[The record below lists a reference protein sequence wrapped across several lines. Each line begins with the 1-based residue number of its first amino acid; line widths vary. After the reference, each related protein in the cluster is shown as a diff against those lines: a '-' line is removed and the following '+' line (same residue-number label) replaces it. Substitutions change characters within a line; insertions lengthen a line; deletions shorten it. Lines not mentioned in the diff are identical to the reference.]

1 MPELSEEIKIR
12 GRHFTRKHLVSI
24 VSAVLFY
31 LLCIP
36 TWLNAQPQKRF
47 WYEGPLT
54 WDDFKTGNVPRSGTD
69 LHYFIS
75 YNTVREKRS
84 DTIIHRLAAEAYI
97 NTELAQVRE
106 IDKNDQHLMYN
117 QVIFDMLEYYRRN
130 LQKNLYRANNPFEAY
145 AMLQEVHGYFSADA
159 AKFSNETGQG
169 ENIIVLREWR
179 QLVKDRLSGIH
190 EDPEVK
196 FQKRNLGYGIYG
208 GLGTSIPVGG
218 LAQYFAPSVDLFFGF
233 EFSLKRVL
241 LNLSGSL
248 GAGRI
253 RQNFPDAG
261 IAVFRE
267 GPNTLTRIDLA
278 LGYALIDVR
287 KWKVSPFA
295 GLGIT
300 EFSFENNSQ
309 QDETTAVARYHLVV
323 GVSTDFKLRKSLKL
337 LPMKVKEYAET
348 SLRFRVSATPVY
360 LYPGIS
366 GAVINASVA
375 FGGFASAVKPRN
387 PDFR

>member
-1 MPELSEEIKIR
+1 MPDLCEEIKNR
-12 GRHFTRKHLVSI
+12 VGDYAST
-24 VSAVLFY
+24 VLWIA
-31 LLCIP
+31 LAILIQQLCIP
-36 TWLNAQPQKRF
+36 STLSAQPEKRF
-47 WYEGPLT
+47 WSEGSLT
-54 WDDFKTGNVPRSGTD
+54 WSDFKTGNVPQSGTD

-75 YNTVREKRS
+75 YRTDRVKRADTV
-84 DTIIHRLAAEAYI
+84 IHRLVAEAYI

-106 IDKNDQHLMYN
+106 IDKNDQHLLYN

-159 AKFSNETGQG
+159 ARFSNETDQG
-169 ENIIVLREWR
+169 ENVIVLREWR
-179 QLVKDRLSGIH
+179 ELVKDRLSGIH
-190 EDPEVK
+190 EDPEVQ

-208 GLGTSIPVGG
+208 GLGTSIPAGG

-233 EFSLKRVL
+233 EFSVKRVL
-241 LNLSGSL
+241 VNLSGSL

-253 RQNFPDAG
+253 RQDFPDEG
-261 IAVFRE
+261 IPLWNE
-267 GPNTLTRIDLA
+267 GPGSLTRIDLA
-278 LGYALIDVR
+278 LGYALIDSR

-300 EFSFENNSQ
+300 EFSFENSGQ
-309 QDETTAVARYHLVV
+309 QDEKTAVARYHVV
-323 GVSTDFKLRKSLKL
+323 LGVSTDFKLRKSLKL

-366 GAVINASVA
+366 GAVINVSVA
-375 FGGFASAVKPRN
+375 FGGFASVVRPRN
-387 PDFR
+387 PEVR